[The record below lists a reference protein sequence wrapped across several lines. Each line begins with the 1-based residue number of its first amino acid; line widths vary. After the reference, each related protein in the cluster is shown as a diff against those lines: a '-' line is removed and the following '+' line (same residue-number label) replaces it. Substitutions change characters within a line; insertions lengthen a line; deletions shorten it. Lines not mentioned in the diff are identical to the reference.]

1 LWELGGSKQRNR
13 RAAVAHKGQKQKMS
27 STGKGFML
35 SRVSVRRVKKIKI
48 KVIICKVV
56 DKVGELWLILVGIT
70 CNKA

>member
-1 LWELGGSKQRNR
+1 
-13 RAAVAHKGQKQKMS
+13 
-27 STGKGFML
+27 ML